1 METTTFYIF
10 ITLCFTVFMAA
21 VLYLGVNVSKEQVDE
36 MKSKGHTDFTRSQNL
51 AITAA
56 QIALYSAVIV
66 SCFTVGEGLAKW
78 LLN

>member
-1 METTTFYIF
+1 MESGTFYIF

-21 VLYLGVNVSKEQVDE
+21 VLYLGTNVTKEQVDE
-36 MKSKGHTDFTRSQNL
+36 IKSKGQTEFTRSQNL

-56 QIALYSAVIV
+56 QFALYSAVIV
-66 SCFTVGEGLAKW
+66 SCFIVGEGLAKW